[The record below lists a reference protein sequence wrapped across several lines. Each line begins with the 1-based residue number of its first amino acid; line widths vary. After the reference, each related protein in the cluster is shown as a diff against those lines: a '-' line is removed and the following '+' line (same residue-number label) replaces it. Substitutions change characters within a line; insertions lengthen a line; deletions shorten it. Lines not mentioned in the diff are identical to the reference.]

1 MTANLKQRMEDNWIY
16 FASHVIDHV
25 NFTKNQ
31 EYHRNNEFTKSDDI
45 QYINFCGLGKY
56 YKIVEFS

>member
-25 NFTKNQ
+25 HFTKNQ
-31 EYHRNNEFTKSDDI
+31 EYHRNNEFTKSEDVH
-45 QYINFCGLGKY
+45 QFLCTW
-56 YKIVEFS
+56 KILQNS